1 MKYTN
6 YRNIFRFYEYVQPF
20 LKYSTPLEE
29 KLPGNKVVVI
39 APHQDDEAIG
49 CGGTVLKHVK
59 SGGKLEIIF
68 CTHDTQSRME
78 EAKQSAKILGSKIS
92 HFLQFDNK
100 IIYKQT
106 DALSESFTKLFLRIE
121 PDIIFMP
128 FAIDNHPTHVA
139 ISKAFLKAYK
149 QKTVKSLIYAYSIWT
164 TLIPNVTVDISDVWA
179 EKQKAIEC
187 YKSQL
192 AGRDYIK
199 MATSMAQYWAVV
211 KGKNIQYCEAFLKM
225 TAKSYVN
232 FVRDIF

>member
-1 MKYTN
+1 MKYAN
-6 YRNIFRFYEYVQPF
+6 YRKVFRAYEYVQPF
-20 LKYSTPLEE
+20 LKYSTPIED
-29 KLPGNKVVVI
+29 KLPANKVVVI

-59 SGGKLEIIF
+59 NGGRLEIIF

-78 EAKQSAKILGSKIS
+78 EAKQAAKILGSKIS

-100 IIYKQT
+100 ILYKQT

-121 PDIIFMP
+121 PDVIFLP
-128 FAIDNHPTHVA
+128 FAIDNHPSHIA
-139 ISKAFLKAYK
+139 ISKAFVKAYK
-149 QKTVKSLIYAYSIWT
+149 QKAVKSLVYAYSIWT
-164 TLIPNVTVDISDVWA
+164 TLIPNVISDISDVWP

-199 MATSMAQYWAVV
+199 MASSIAQYWAVV
-211 KGKNIQYCEAFLKM
+211 KGKNTKYCEAFLKM
-225 TAKSYVN
+225 TAKNYIDFMKEV
-232 FVRDIF
+232 F